1 LAAFDP
7 SPVFYQAII
16 RRTFKPTVEVRWKLL
31 IIASVLAALAGAGAS
46 LAASRFVFGGG
57 RAVFSD
63 WAVAST
69 LLLPLAA
76 ATYASI
82 FVYRRTSRRRALQA
96 AATALLSLLL
106 TLTALLASSLFSAG
120 APPSPDPLPPRP
132 VANLV

>member
-1 LAAFDP
+1 L
-7 SPVFYQAII
+7 
-16 RRTFKPTVEVRWKLL
+16 RWKLL

-46 LAASRFVFGGG
+46 LAASRFAFGGG
-57 RAVFSD
+57 RGVFND

-76 ATYASI
+76 ATYASV

-106 TLTALLASSLFSAG
+106 TLTSLFAASLFSRE
-120 APPSPDPLPPRP
+120 APLDTDPLPRRP
-132 VANLV
+132 VAILF